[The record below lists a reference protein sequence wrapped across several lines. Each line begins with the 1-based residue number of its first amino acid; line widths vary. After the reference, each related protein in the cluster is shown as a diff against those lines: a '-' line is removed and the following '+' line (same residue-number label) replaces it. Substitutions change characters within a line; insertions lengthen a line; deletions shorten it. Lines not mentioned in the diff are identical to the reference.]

1 MASVDG
7 NKSYLAG
14 SDEVIQYAC
23 GPCKNDGEIKES
35 HYYCHVC
42 DYYLCFDCKDEHETF
57 KPTKHHSLIQAH
69 LARGVASAVNKG
81 KFAILCSCASKRAVE
96 VYCEKHMEVI
106 CPSCKTIKH
115 RSCKTCPI
123 KDKINKHTKKQ
134 LMDLMAKAK
143 SLKAEIESCKQSGEA
158 NRKKLDSYKEDCKKD
173 LAAFRREINMMLDKL
188 EKDVLTKLD
197 KASKQKLQAIEKQ
210 IADMTSSLHALNA
223 DLDIMNRANKT
234 NNDEVMFSANAKISK
249 NLTEYD
255 SLIKEIR
262 NDMQSPEMKFHKNTK
277 LTDILKIDEGLGRI
291 APSESSD
298 ISFPK
303 TGQMDILDMM
313 VKSTK
318 EVNIELPD
326 DSYAPDITGCTFLSN
341 GNILLCDNWNKKMK
355 LLDSDMT
362 VKKSLKLSDR
372 PWNVAAVSENE
383 AIITFYD
390 LKNKDL
396 QYIGTHPDLK
406 QGNKI
411 TLPDTCYGLQV
422 VNNEIYT
429 CCHKDSGHDEIWR
442 LDRTG
447 NIISK
452 IVLTQ
457 IRSGMSLYLGLCL
470 TDSNP
475 RVYLTDWNNNR
486 VTCFQLDDGKMVY
499 QYEDKELVTPE
510 GIYVDSVGNSLVC
523 GTGSHNVVVI
533 TADGR
538 KHGELLTNK
547 DIHVFPKCV
556 DYRPGD
562 NALIVGGWGSSKL
575 FVYKLGK

>member
-7 NKSYLAG
+7 NTSYLAG

-35 HYYCHVC
+35 HYYCKDC
-42 DYYLCFDCKDEHETF
+42 DYFLCFDCKDEHETF

-69 LARGVASAVNKG
+69 LATGVASAVNKG

-143 SLKAEIESCKQSGEA
+143 SLKAEIESCKQIGQA

-188 EKDVLTKLD
+188 EKEVLIKVD
-197 KASKQKLQAIEKQ
+197 KVAKQKLQAIEKQ

-223 DLDIMNRANKT
+223 DLDIMNNANKT
-234 NNDEVMFSANAKISK
+234 NNDEVVFSANVKFSK
-249 NLTEYD
+249 NLPEYGD
-255 SLIKEIR
+255 LIQEIR
-262 NDMQSPEMKFHKNTK
+262 NGMQSPEMKFHKNTR
-277 LTDILKIDEGLGRI
+277 LTHLFNIDEGLGRI
-291 APSESSD
+291 EPSDVSS
-298 ISFPK
+298 PK
-303 TGQMDILDMM
+303 QGQDNIADMK

-318 EVNIELPD
+318 EVNIKLPD
-326 DSYAPDITGCTFLSN
+326 DSETPNINDCTFLSN
-341 GNILLCDNWNKKMK
+341 GNILLCDNSNMKMK
-355 LLDSDMT
+355 LLDSDMA
-362 VKKSLKLSDR
+362 VKKSLKLSNE
-372 PWNVAAVSENE
+372 PYNVAAVSENE

-396 QYIGTHPDLK
+396 QYIGTHPNLK
-406 QGNKI
+406 LGKKI
-411 TLPDTCYGLQV
+411 TLPDKCYGLQV
-422 VNNEIYT
+422 VNDEIYT
-429 CCHKDSGHDEIWR
+429 CCHKAHDEIWR

-452 IVLTQ
+452 TVLTQ
-457 IRSGMSLYLGLCL
+457 ASSFVSWYLGLCL
-470 TDSNP
+470 TGSNP
-475 RVYLTDWNNNR
+475 RVYLTDYWSSR

-499 QYEDKELVTPE
+499 QYEDKELRSPD
-510 GIYVDSVGNSLVC
+510 GIYVDSVGNSIVC

-547 DIHVFPKCV
+547 DIKWPKCV
-556 DYRPGD
+556 DYRPED
-562 NALIVGGWGSSKL
+562 NTLIVGCENNTRL

>member
-1 MASVDG
+1 MASIDG
-7 NKSYLAG
+7 RKSYLAG
-14 SDEVIQYAC
+14 SDEVIQYVC

-35 HYYCHVC
+35 HYYCKDC
-42 DYYLCFDCKDEHETF
+42 DYFLCFDCKDEHETF

-69 LARGVASAVNKG
+69 LATGVASAVNKG
-81 KFAILCSCASKRAVE
+81 KFAILCSCDQKRAVE

-143 SLKAEIESCKQSGEA
+143 SLKAEIESCKQIGQA

-210 IADMTSSLHALNA
+210 IADMTSSLYALNA

-277 LTDILKIDEGLGRI
+277 LTDLFKIDEGLGRI

-298 ISFPK
+298 ISSPK
-303 TGQMDILDMM
+303 PGQVNITDMK
-313 VKSTK
+313 VKSTT
-318 EVNIELPD
+318 EVNIKLPD
-326 DSYAPDITGCTFLSN
+326 DRQNPNINGCTFLSN
-341 GNILLCDNWNKKMK
+341 GNILLCDNRNKKMK

-362 VKKSLKLSDR
+362 VKKSLQLSDC
-372 PWNVAAVSENE
+372 PYNVAAVSENE
-383 AIITFYD
+383 AIITFND
-390 LKNKDL
+390 LQNNDL
-396 QYIGTHPDLK
+396 QYINTHPDLK
-406 QGNKI
+406 LGNKI
-411 TLPDTCYGLQV
+411 TLPDKCYGLQV
-422 VNNEIYT
+422 VNDEIYT

-457 IRSGMSLYLGLCL
+457 ASSGLSWHHGLCL
-470 TDSNP
+470 TGSNP
-475 RVYLTDWNNNR
+475 RVYLTDYLNDR

-499 QYEDKELVTPE
+499 QYEDQGLASPN
-510 GIYVDSVGNSLVC
+510 GIYVDSAGNSIVC
-523 GTGSHNVVVI
+523 GHGSHNVVVI

-547 DIHVFPKCV
+547 DISYPRCV

-562 NALIVGGWGSSKL
+562 NTLIVACGQNSKL

>member
-1 MASVDG
+1 MASIDG
-7 NKSYLAG
+7 RKSYLAG

-35 HYYCHVC
+35 HYYCKDC
-42 DYYLCFDCKDEHETF
+42 DYFLCFDCKDEHETF
-57 KPTKHHSLIQAH
+57 KATKHHSIIQAH
-69 LARGVASAVNKG
+69 LARGVASTVIKG
-81 KFAILCSCASKRAVE
+81 TFAILCSCDQKRAVE
-96 VYCEKHMEVI
+96 VYCEIHMEVI

-115 RSCKTCPI
+115 RNCKTCLI

-134 LMDLMAKAK
+134 LMDLIAKTK

-188 EKDVLTKLD
+188 EKEVFIKVD
-197 KASKQKLQAIEKQ
+197 KVAKQKLQAIEKQ

-223 DLDIMNRANKT
+223 DLDIMNTANKT
-234 NNDEVMFSANAKISK
+234 NNDEVVFSANVKFSK
-249 NLTEYD
+249 NLSEYGD
-255 SLIKEIR
+255 LIQEIR
-262 NDMQSPEMKFHKNTK
+262 NGMQSPEMKFHKNTK
-277 LTDILKIDEGLGRI
+277 LTHLFNIDEGLGRI
-291 APSESSD
+291 EPSDVSS
-298 ISFPK
+298 SHQ
-303 TGQMDILDMM
+303 GHVDILDMK

-318 EVNIELPD
+318 EVDIKLPD
-326 DSYAPDITGCTFLSN
+326 DSETPYITGCTFLSN

-362 VKKSLKLSDR
+362 VKKSLKLSDK
-372 PWNVAAVSENE
+372 PWNVAAVRKNE
-383 AIITFYD
+383 AIITFDD

-396 QYIGTHPDLK
+396 QYIGTHPSLK
-406 QGNKI
+406 LCKKI
-411 TLPDTCYGLQV
+411 TLPDKCYGLQV
-422 VNNEIYT
+422 VNDDIYA
-429 CCHKDSGHDEIWR
+429 CCHKGSGHDEIWR

-457 IRSGMSLYLGLCL
+457 SSSGWSCYLGLCL
-470 TDSNP
+470 TGSYP
-475 RVYLTDWNNNR
+475 RVYLTDWYYDR

-499 QYEDKELVTPE
+499 QYEDKGLLWPN
-510 GIYVDSVGNSLVC
+510 GIYVDSVGNSIVC
-523 GTGSHNVVVI
+523 GRGSHNVVVI

-547 DIHVFPKCV
+547 DISFPSCV

-562 NALIVGGWGSSKL
+562 NTLIVGCSENSKF
-575 FVYKLGK
+575 FVYTLGK